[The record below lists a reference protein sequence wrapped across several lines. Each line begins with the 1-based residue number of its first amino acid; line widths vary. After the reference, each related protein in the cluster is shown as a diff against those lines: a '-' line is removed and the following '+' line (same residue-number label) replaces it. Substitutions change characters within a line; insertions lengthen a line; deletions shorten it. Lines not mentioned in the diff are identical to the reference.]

1 VKRPLRNKPGGRSI
15 IAGYHW
21 FGDWGR
27 DTMIALPGLAL
38 ITGRSDIAAGILRT
52 FAFYVS
58 GGMLPN
64 RFPDIDAEPEYNTV
78 DAALWY
84 FEAMRAYH
92 VATGDDEFIRQLFS
106 VLADIIAQHVQGTR
120 YHIKVDSADGLLY
133 AGEEGQQLT
142 WMDVKIGDWVVTPRI
157 GKPVEINAL
166 WYNALRIMETFAAIA
181 EESGLQY
188 KKMADQVA
196 ENFGRF
202 WNEAAGCC
210 FDVIDSPEGDD
221 SRLRPNQLFAV
232 SLPHSPLTPEQ
243 QKAVVDVCARNLLT
257 SHGIRSLAPTE
268 RGYIGSYGGNIQQ
281 RDSAYH
287 QGTVWAWLIGP
298 FVAAHMKVYNN
309 PKQARAFL
317 GPLLHH
323 ITSYGVGSIGEIF
336 DGDSPFTPH
345 GCIAQAWSVAEVL
358 RAWKLTEE
366 PAKAEPLDVPYLTM
380 KQMVEVDRAMVE
392 DYHIELIQMMENA
405 GRNLAHLARK
415 RFLAGDPRGKRVI
428 VLAGTGGNGG
438 GALVCARRLHNY
450 GAQVSVFITKKDNNF
465 SPVSAHQL
473 DILRQMKISIEFGE
487 TAEKALAE
495 IESPD
500 LIIDGLIGYS
510 LKGAPRGTPANL
522 IRWANEQ
529 IAPVLALDSPSGVD
543 VTSGKVYEP
552 AIKADATLTL
562 ALPKE
567 GLRGSESAKQVG
579 ELYLA
584 DISVPPELYA
594 GEGLNLELNPLFSEQ
609 DIIRLA

>member
-1 VKRPLRNKPGGRSI
+1 VTLKAKAFFNYRHYHNETQGGDWEMKIEPVDNGLKVIAYDGAIPYYLLSDQATATAEHEWYYRYFLIREANRGLKSMEDNLLGGRFEATLQPGEAVTFVASIDATPNLNGTAAYLKHLEQEQVLLDGAMENLDDNPAVRQLVLAANQFVVKRPLRNKPGGRSI

-38 ITGRSDIAAGILRT
+38 ITGRADIAAGILRT

-181 EESGLQY
+181 EETGLQY

-366 PAKAEPLDVPYLTM
+366 PAKAEPLDW
-380 KQMVEVDRAMVE
+380 DS
-392 DYHIELIQMMENA
+392 
-405 GRNLAHLARK
+405 
-415 RFLAGDPRGKRVI
+415 
-428 VLAGTGGNGG
+428 
-438 GALVCARRLHNY
+438 RR
-450 GAQVSVFITKKDNNF
+450 SC
-465 SPVSAHQL
+465 SS
-473 DILRQMKISIEFGE
+473 M
-487 TAEKALAE
+487 
-495 IESPD
+495 
-500 LIIDGLIGYS
+500 
-510 LKGAPRGTPANL
+510 PA
-522 IRWANEQ
+522 
-529 IAPVLALDSPSGVD
+529 SG
-543 VTSGKVYEP
+543 
-552 AIKADATLTL
+552 
-562 ALPKE
+562 
-567 GLRGSESAKQVG
+567 
-579 ELYLA
+579 
-584 DISVPPELYA
+584 PP
-594 GEGLNLELNPLFSEQ
+594 G
-609 DIIRLA
+609 